1 MSTRPKSASLFAK
14 TIKLFTDRRAWVRQ
28 ITVASAASASA
39 WLLGDTFIKSGGLV
53 AAIVSALSIRI
64 SLYKSVREGFGQ
76 IVGTAIGAS
85 VALATVNI
93 FHFGFIAV
101 ATTVLLCSVVA
112 RGLHLGEVAS
122 VNVPVTA
129 LIVIGPGISG
139 NTALHRLLSTLLG
152 AGVAI
157 VFSYFSHA
165 STPSG
170 RTEAQIKKLG
180 EECAELLSQMAEG
193 VAVGYTEVEAGR
205 WLGQGRALIE
215 EIPKLRAQALEA
227 KRYARWSP
235 LEAEDEADALYISG
249 VAIEHTIVQVR
260 TMARSLFDAAV
271 DRKNFMSENAELAQA
286 ILDCSSAI
294 LTKIEYVE
302 YLSDSDL
309 VDNVARDLR
318 LTSRVLAGHLFAAA
332 GNVDQ
337 EQLVRAVSLVG
348 NMERIADSL
357 DESSPALKD
366 VKTPGEPLSAQVLEL
381 NPLQQGRRWSRR
393 LVKFLKTITGR
404 N

>member
-1 MSTRPKSASLFAK
+1 MRLYQK
-14 TIKLFTDRRAWVRQ
+14 TIKLFTDRRVWVRQ
-28 ITVASAASASA
+28 IAVASAAAATA
-39 WLLGDTFIKSGGLV
+39 WFLGDTFIKNGGTV
-53 AAIVSALSIRI
+53 AAIVCALSIRI

-85 VALATVNI
+85 VALGSVRI
-93 FHFGFIAV
+93 FNFGFISV
-101 ATTVLLCSVVA
+101 AATVLLCSVVA

-139 NTALHRLLSTLLG
+139 NTAVHRLASTLVG

-157 VFSYFSHA
+157 VFSYFSHS
-165 STPSG
+165 STPRG
-170 RTEAQIKKLG
+170 RTEEQIASLG
-180 EECAELLSQMAEG
+180 EECASLLSEMADG
-193 VAVGYTEVEAGR
+193 VASGYVAYDAGK
-205 WLGQGRALIE
+205 WLAKGRVLIE

-235 LEAEDEADALYISG
+235 MEEEGEADALYISG

-260 TMARSLFDAAV
+260 TMARTLFDAAV
-271 DRKNFMSENAELAQA
+271 ATENFMSGNSELAQA

-294 LTKIEYVE
+294 LTKIEFIE
-302 YLSDSDL
+302 LQNNFDQ
-309 VDNVARDLR
+309 VDNTAHDLR
-318 LTSRVLAGHLFAAA
+318 LTSRILADHLFELAKR
-332 GNVDQ
+332 VDQ
-337 EQLVRAVSLVG
+337 DQLVRAVSLVG

-366 VKTPGEPLSAQVLEL
+366 VKTPGEPAHMQVLEV
-381 NPLQQGRRWSRR
+381 NPIQQGKKWQKRVVRFF
-393 LVKFLKTITGR
+393 KAITGR